1 MGVPGS
7 FAVWPL
13 AIARSVRLMAMYAE
27 LHALTNFS
35 FLRCAS
41 HPYEMVAMAAELGYA
56 AIALTDECSLAGVV
70 RAHEEAKR
78 RQIKLIVGA
87 EFRCEDGLTVVAL
100 AQTRSGYGKLSR
112 LITKARRAA
121 PKGTY
126 LLRREDLRDLSECL
140 FLWIPG
146 EQPDRSEGEWLKE
159 QFGRC
164 LWIGVELHA
173 QGDDAALLQLL
184 TGLGEQL
191 DIPLTAAGG
200 ALMHCAGRKP
210 LHDVITAI
218 RLITPVSQC
227 GYALLPNAERRLRSM
242 DELTRLYPASLLA
255 ESVSIAQRCTFS
267 LDELR
272 YEYPRELVPA
282 GHTPATWL
290 RELTYQGISER
301 WPGGATDETLTL
313 IEHELRL
320 IRELNYEPY
329 FLTVHDL
336 VREARSRGILCQG
349 RGSAANSA
357 VCFALGVTAVDPSR
371 QQVLFERFI
380 SKERAEPPDID
391 VDFEHERRE
400 EIIQY
405 IYQKYGR
412 HRAGLA
418 ATVICYRQRS
428 ALRDVGKA
436 LGLDVLQVERL
447 ILALTR
453 RPASTIADQKQ
464 WLAEAGF
471 DPESRTIQQ
480 VMLLSNEL
488 RGFPRHLSQHV
499 GGFVIAAD
507 TLEDLVPVENA
518 AMVDRTVIQWD
529 KDDLESLGLLKVDV
543 LALGILSAIR
553 KALQYHN
560 AWHNRALTL
569 ATIPA
574 EDPETYKMIQ
584 RADTIGVFQIES
596 RAQMSM
602 LPRLKPERFYDL
614 VVEVAIVRPG
624 PIQGDMVHPYL
635 RRREGAEPVD
645 YPSEAVRGVLE
656 RTLGVPIFQEQVMQ
670 LAVVAAGFTPG
681 EADQLRRAMAAWRK
695 EGNLGPFRAKLLD
708 GLRTRGYPEEFAE
721 RLFRQIE
728 GFGEYGFPE
737 SHAASFALLAYSSAW
752 LKCHAPAEF
761 TAALINSLPMG
772 FYAPAQLVRDARDH
786 GVEVRPVDVTTS
798 EWDCTLEPDQLQ
810 CPALR
815 LGFRLVRGLSKAG
828 VQRLLAARS
837 FAPFSHAQDLAVRAR
852 LNRRDLE
859 SLAAANALA
868 SLAGNRHQAAW
879 SLAGIEADAPLFEDV
894 PIQEA
899 TPILRLPTEGQN
911 ISADY
916 VSTGLT
922 LRRHPLALLRER
934 LLRRQVH
941 TAQSLRE
948 METHT
953 HVRIAGL
960 VLIRQSPGTAHNT
973 TFMTIEDETGVVNV
987 IVWESIASKYRKPF
1001 LQSQLLEIV
1010 GRLQHEK
1017 GVMHVIAEDLVD
1029 RSAWLG
1035 NLRSP
1040 PRDFR

>member
-1 MGVPGS
+1 
-7 FAVWPL
+7 
-13 AIARSVRLMAMYAE
+13 MYAE
-27 LHALTNFS
+27 LHALTNFT
-35 FLRCAS
+35 FLKGAS
-41 HPYEMVAMAAELGYA
+41 QPTEMVAMAAELGYS
-56 AIALTDECSLAGVV
+56 AIAITDECSLAGVV

-78 RQIKLIVGA
+78 RQLRLIIGA
-87 EFRCEDGLTVVAL
+87 ELRCEDGLTVVAL
-100 AQTRSGYGKLSR
+100 AQSRPAYGRLSR

-121 PKGTY
+121 PKGSY
-126 LLRREDLRDLSECL
+126 LLRREDLCDLSECL
-140 FLWIPG
+140 LIWISG
-146 EQPDRSEGEWLKE
+146 DEIDRAHGEWLKE
-159 QFGRC
+159 RFSGC
-164 LWIGVELHA
+164 LWIGIELHGL
-173 QGDDAALLQLL
+173 GDDAARLRRLQSV
-184 TGLGEQL
+184 GEQL
-191 DIPLTAAGG
+191 NIPLTASGG

-210 LHDVITAI
+210 LHDVLTAI
-218 RLITPVSQC
+218 RLITPVNQC
-227 GYALLPNAERRLRSM
+227 GYALLPNSERRLRSLQ
-242 DELTRLYPASLLA
+242 DLKELYPAWLLA
-255 ESVSIAQRCTFS
+255 ESVAIAQRCSFS

-282 GHTPATWL
+282 DHTPTSWL
-290 RELTYQGISER
+290 RELTYKGIAER
-301 WPGGATDETLTL
+301 WPDGATEETLAL
-313 IEHELRL
+313 IEHELQL
-320 IRELNYEPY
+320 VGELKYEPY

-336 VREARSRGILCQG
+336 VHEARARGILCQG

-391 VDFEHERRE
+391 IDFEHERRE

-405 IYQKYGR
+405 IYEKYGR

-418 ATVICYRQRS
+418 ATVISYRQRS

-436 LGLDVLQVERL
+436 LGLDTLQVERL

-453 RPASTIADQKQ
+453 RPASTVDDQMQ

-471 DPESRTIQQ
+471 DPHSSTIQQ

-518 AMVDRTVIQWD
+518 AMADRTVIQWD

-553 KALQYHN
+553 KAMEYHN
-560 AWHNRALTL
+560 AWHDKSLTL

-574 EDPETYKMIQ
+574 EDPDTYQMIQ

-635 RRREGAEPVD
+635 RRREGTEAVE

-695 EGNLGPFRAKLLD
+695 EGNLGPFREKLLG
-708 GLRTRGYPEEFAE
+708 GLRVRGYPEEFAE

-772 FYAPAQLVRDARDH
+772 FYAPAQLVRDVREH
-786 GVEVRPVDVTTS
+786 GVEVRSVDVTVS

-810 CPALR
+810 RPTLR
-815 LGFRLVRGLSKAG
+815 LGFRLVRGLSKAS
-828 VQRLLAARS
+828 VERLISARHS
-837 FAPFSHAQDLAVRAR
+837 SPFSNSQDLAVRAR

-868 SLAGNRHQAAW
+868 ALAGNRHQAAW
-879 SLAGIEADAPLFEDV
+879 SLAGVDDELPLFGGL

-899 TPILRLPTEGQN
+899 TPILRVPTEGQN
-911 ISADY
+911 IAADY

-934 LLRRQVH
+934 FLRRQVH
-941 TAQSLRE
+941 TAQSLRQT
-948 METHT
+948 ETHT

-973 TFMTIEDETGVVNV
+973 TFLTLEDETGVVNV
-987 IVWESIASKYRKPF
+987 IVWDSIAAKYRDPF
-1001 LQSQLLEIV
+1001 LQSQLLEIG

-1029 RSAWLG
+1029 RSSWLG
-1035 NLRSP
+1035 SLRSP
-1040 PRDFR
+1040 SRDFR

>member
-1 MGVPGS
+1 MTQ
-7 FAVWPL
+7 
-13 AIARSVRLMAMYAE
+13 YAE

-35 FLRCAS
+35 FLKGAS
-41 HPYEMVAMAAELGYA
+41 HPTEMVAMAAELRYA
-56 AIALTDECSLAGVV
+56 AIAITDECSLAGVV

-78 RQIKLIVGA
+78 RQIQLIVGA
-87 EFRCEDGLTVVAL
+87 ELRCEDGLTVVAL
-100 AQTRSGYGKLSR
+100 VQSRLGYGRLSR

-121 PKGTY
+121 PKGSY
-126 LLRREDLRDLSECL
+126 LLRRDDLWELTACL
-140 FLWIPG
+140 LLWIPDH
-146 EQPDRSEGEWLKE
+146 EINLSDGEWLRTR
-159 QFGRC
+159 FNGR
-164 LWIGVELHA
+164 LWIAAELH
-173 QGDDAALLQLL
+173 
-184 TGLGEQL
+184 GLGNDDTRLQRLRLAGQQL
-191 DIPLTAAGG
+191 ALPLTAAGG

-210 LHDVITAI
+210 LHDVLTAI
-218 RLITPVSQC
+218 RLITPVNQC
-227 GYALLPNAERRLRSM
+227 GYALLPSSERSLREIKRLSA
-242 DELTRLYPASLLA
+242 LYPASLLA
-255 ESVSIAQRCTFS
+255 ESVAIAQRCAFS

-282 GHTPATWL
+282 NHTPASWL
-290 RELTYQGISER
+290 RQLTYEGVAYR
-301 WPGGATDETLTL
+301 WPNGVTEEALAL
-313 IEHELRL
+313 IEHELQL
-320 IRELNYEPY
+320 IRELQYEPY

-336 VREARSRGILCQG
+336 VREARARGILCQG

-391 VDFEHERRE
+391 IDFEHERRE

-405 IYQKYGR
+405 IYDKYGR

-436 LGLDVLQVERL
+436 LGLDPLQIERL

-453 RPASTIADQKQ
+453 RPASTVIDQKQ

-560 AWHNRALTL
+560 AWYRKELTL

-574 EDPETYKMIQ
+574 EDPETYQMIQ

-602 LPRLKPERFYDL
+602 LPRLKPERLYDL

-635 RRREGAEPVD
+635 RRREGTEAVD

-708 GLRTRGYPEEFAE
+708 GLRTRGYPEDFAE

-761 TAALINSLPMG
+761 TAAIINSLPMG

-786 GVEVRPVDVTTS
+786 GVEVRPVDVTHS
-798 EWDCTLEPDQLQ
+798 HWDCTLEPDQLQ
-810 CPALR
+810 RPALR
-815 LGFRLVRGLSKAG
+815 LGMRLVQGLSKTG
-828 VQRLLAARS
+828 VERIVTARS
-837 FAPFSHAQDLAVRAR
+837 SAAFSSAQDLAARAR

-859 SLAAANALA
+859 ALAAANALA
-868 SLAGNRHQAAW
+868 PLTGNRHQAAW
-879 SLAGIEADAPLFEDV
+879 SLAGVKDDAPLFQHLSVE
-894 PIQEA
+894 EA
-899 TPILRLPTEGQN
+899 TPILRVPTEGQN

-916 VSTGLT
+916 GSTGLT

-934 LLRRQVH
+934 FIRRQIH
-941 TAQSLRE
+941 TAQSLRDLQ
-948 METHT
+948 THT

-973 TFMTIEDETGVVNV
+973 TFMTLEDETGVVNV
-987 IVWESIASKYRKPF
+987 IIWETVATKYRKPF
-1001 LQSQLLEIV
+1001 LQSQLLEV
-1010 GRLQHEK
+1010 GGRVQHEK

-1029 RSAWLG
+1029 RSPWLG
-1035 NLRSP
+1035 KLRAP
-1040 PRDFR
+1040 ARDFR